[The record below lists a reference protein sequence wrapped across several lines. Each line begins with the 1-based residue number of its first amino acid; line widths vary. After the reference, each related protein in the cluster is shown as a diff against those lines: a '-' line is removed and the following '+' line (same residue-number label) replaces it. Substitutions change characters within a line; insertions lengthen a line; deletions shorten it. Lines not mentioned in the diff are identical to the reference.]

1 VFDLASM
8 DDVIARSV
16 GTRRFG
22 TVVLVTFAAVALV
35 LAVVGIYGVLSY
47 VVAQRTREIGIRAAL
62 GASPRDVT
70 RLVLRDGG
78 RLVGLGLLVGALAF
92 VVFGRVLASQ
102 VYGVGPRDLLTI
114 VSGGA
119 LLAAVALIA
128 CWLPARRAAQVDPA
142 SALRGDEH
150 W

>member
-1 VFDLASM
+1 
-8 DDVIARSV
+8 
-16 GTRRFG
+16 
-22 TVVLVTFAAVALV
+22 
-35 LAVVGIYGVLSY
+35 
-47 VVAQRTREIGIRAAL
+47 
-62 GASPRDVT
+62 
-70 RLVLRDGG
+70 
-78 RLVGLGLLVGALAF
+78 LGLLVGALAF

-128 CWLPARRAAQVDPA
+128 CWLPARRAAQVDPV
-142 SALRGDEH
+142 SALRADEH